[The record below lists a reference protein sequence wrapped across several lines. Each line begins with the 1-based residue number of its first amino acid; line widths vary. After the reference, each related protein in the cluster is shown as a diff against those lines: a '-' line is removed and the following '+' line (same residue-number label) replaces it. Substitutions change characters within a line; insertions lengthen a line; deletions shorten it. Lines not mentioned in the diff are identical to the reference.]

1 MTISFKKIDESNYKE
16 CALLK
21 VNDNQKDFV
30 APNWYSVLE
39 AVYEEKEERHPYA
52 IYHEDEMVGFLMYV
66 YYPADEDYDKDS
78 WWMERFMIA
87 KDFQGK
93 GYGKAS
99 LKKFI
104 KDFQGNHPSEA
115 LRTSAV
121 KENHVAITLYEHS
134 GFQRTGEFVDE
145 EAVLLLEG

>member
-1 MTISFKKIDESNYKE
+1 MTITFKKIDSSNYKK
-16 CALLK
+16 CSLLK

-39 AVYEEKEERHPYA
+39 AVYEEEEKHPYA
-52 IYHEDEMVGFLMYV
+52 IYYGEDMVGFLMYS
-66 YYPADEDYDKDS
+66 YYPADEEYDKDS

-99 LKKFI
+99 LSKFI
-104 KDFQGNHPSEA
+104 ENFQKIIRKKNCAH
-115 LRTSAV
+115 
-121 KENHVAITLYEHS
+121 
-134 GFQRTGEFVDE
+134 
-145 EAVLLLEG
+145 LL